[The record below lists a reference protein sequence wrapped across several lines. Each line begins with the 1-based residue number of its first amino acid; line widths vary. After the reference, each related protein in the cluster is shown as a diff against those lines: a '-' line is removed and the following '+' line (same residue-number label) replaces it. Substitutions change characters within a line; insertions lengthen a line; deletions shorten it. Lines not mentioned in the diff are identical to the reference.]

1 MTTGGNVSDSR
12 PSRIISVLA
21 LIAVATAVWGTSVLA
36 PYRPVPGDN
45 ARLTPVRRLATR
57 HVRTAA
63 RPAGPGVASR
73 RLDGEFQIDTTFG
86 LAGEPDRQ
94 GLAACAS
101 DGEQYLAVWED
112 DHGGRHISGSRVSAQ
127 GVVLDPFDIAITEP
141 QTNRSP
147 AAPAVCFVGSD
158 YLVVWTD
165 VVNGTPM
172 VLGCR
177 VGRDGVLLDS
187 IPIRISSTP
196 RPQAGVGA
204 ASDGVNSLV
213 VWQNGGAA
221 DSATIY
227 GARVGPTGVVLDSI
241 SFPIPES
248 AAAQA
253 EPAVAF
259 DGSGWFVVWSQSRP
273 DSGLDILGRHLGL
286 NGAVL
291 DSHDVVISNAARD
304 QDAPCV
310 AFDGTDCLV
319 AWSDFRNSNAGDIYG
334 ARVTGSGD
342 VPDSNGIEI
351 CRHDG
356 VQHEPALAFSGAFWL
371 AGWADGRYGNDI
383 YGTRVNPD
391 GSVVDPGGYP
401 IRSGGGSEQ
410 YPAVC
415 ADSSG
420 RSLVAWE
427 NGDIWAAR
435 LDSSGTVVDTSGL
448 PLSCVISTQDCP
460 AVASDG
466 ANYLA
471 VWDNAGPLG
480 TTICAGRVSPTGQS
494 LDASHLNLS
503 APNTGYLPAVAFGSN
518 YLAVWWESSDS
529 IALRACRVTA
539 AGAVL
544 DSGGIGFGTQYWQW
558 DAEAVASDGSNFLV
572 VWDAEPLTQGANH
585 IYGIRISAEGSVLD
599 TPFTVVG
606 DTIHGAYYPAVAFNG
621 SDYLV
626 AWADYDWNRWVWSIR
641 AARVSP
647 AGVVR
652 DSSSI
657 LLASGFADY
666 PYPAVTSDGTNWLV
680 AWSGTIDGGTY
691 QVRASRVSPDGA
703 VIPAPPVPIALARDS
718 SSGATP
724 HAVFDG
730 ADYVVT
736 WQCFQNDQ
744 ISERAT
750 VVSPLGAVLDTA
762 TITTMNELWEP
773 LTIAHG
779 PGRQVLAAF
788 GSRTDSVNHFPVN
801 GYRVWGKLSQ
811 FTGLAENPGS
821 ICRSGSMATVFRGVL
836 YLPEA
841 ASHKPQATSWLLD
854 AVGRRVAVLHPGP
867 NDVSRFGAG
876 VYFMRLAGSGKRPA
890 VSKVVIAR

>member
-1 MTTGGNVSDSR
+1 MTTGGNVFDSR

-21 LIAVATAVWGTSVLA
+21 LVAVATAVWGTSVLA

-112 DHGGRHISGSRVSAQ
+112 DHGGRHISGSRVTAE
-127 GVVLDPFDIAITEP
+127 GVVLDPLDIAITEP
-141 QTNRSP
+141 ATNRSP
-147 AAPAVCFVGSD
+147 AAPAVCFTDSN

-165 VVNGTPM
+165 VVNGTPE

-213 VWQNGGAA
+213 VWQNAGAA

-227 GARVGPTGVVLDSI
+227 GARVGPTGSVLDSV

-248 AAAQA
+248 AAAQS
-253 EPAVAF
+253 EPAVTF

-286 NGAVL
+286 DGAAV

-356 VQHEPALAFSGAFWL
+356 VQHEPALAFNGAFWL
-371 AGWADGRYGNDI
+371 AGWADGRFGNDI

-415 ADSSG
+415 TDSSG
-420 RSLVAWE
+420 RSLVVWE

-448 PLSCVISTQDCP
+448 LLSCVISTQGSP
-460 AVASDG
+460 GVASDG

-480 TTICAGRVSPTGQS
+480 TTICAGRVSSTGQP
-494 LDASHLNLS
+494 LDTAHMNLS
-503 APNTGYLPAVAFGSN
+503 AMRTGYAPVVAFGSD
-518 YLAVWWESSDS
+518 YLAVWQDWSGSF
-529 IALRACRVTA
+529 ALRASRVTP
-539 AGAVL
+539 AGAVM
-544 DSGGIGFGTQYWQW
+544 DSGGIGIAPGGSVE
-558 DAEAVASDGSNFLV
+558 DCEDVASDGDNFLA
-572 VWDAEPLTQGANH
+572 VWDGGGNGV
-585 IYGIRISAEGSVLD
+585 GILGSRVSAGGIVLD
-599 TPFTVVG
+599 TPFTVGG
-606 DTIHGAYYPAVAFNG
+606 DTIHGAYYPVVAFNG

-626 AWADYDWNRWVWSIR
+626 AWGDFDWNAFRWSIR
-641 AARVSP
+641 AARVTTG
-647 AGVVR
+647 GVVL
-652 DSSSI
+652 DSAPIVLS
-657 LLASGFADY
+657 SGFTDY
-666 PYPAVTSDGTNWLV
+666 PYPAVASDGANWLV
-680 AWSGTIDGGTY
+680 AWEGSYDGATVPVLG
-691 QVRASRVSPDGA
+691 SRVSPDGA
-703 VIPAPPVPIALARDS
+703 VLPPRNIVIASRNDSCSWGIPQ
-718 SSGATP
+718 
-724 HAVFDG
+724 AVFDG
-730 ADYVVT
+730 ANYVVT
-736 WQCFQNDQ
+736 WQREGWSE
-744 ISERAT
+744 ISDWATLVSPQGT
-750 VVSPLGAVLDTA
+750 VVDT
-762 TITTMNELWEP
+762 TLVTTMNELWDP

-779 PGRQVLAAF
+779 PGQQVLAAF
-788 GSRTDSVNHFPVN
+788 GAYTDSANHYPVH

-821 ICRSGSMATVFRGVL
+821 IFRSGSMATVFRGVL
-836 YLPEA
+836 YLPET

-854 AVGRRVAVLHPGP
+854 AAGRRVAVLHPGP
-867 NDVSRFGAG
+867 NDVSPFGAG
-876 VYFMRLAGSGKRPA
+876 VYFVRLAESGKRPA